1 MVNGFSFL
9 GLGGRE
15 LMCLGPM
22 LQSLRDGLRFMRLR
36 V

>member
-9 GLGGRE
+9 GLGERVF
-15 LMCLGPM
+15 MCLGPM